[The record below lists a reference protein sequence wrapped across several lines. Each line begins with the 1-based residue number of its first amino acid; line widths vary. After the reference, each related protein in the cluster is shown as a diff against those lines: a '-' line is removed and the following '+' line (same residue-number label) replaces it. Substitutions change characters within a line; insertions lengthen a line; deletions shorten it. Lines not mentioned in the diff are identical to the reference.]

1 MKAHVNSLHPLINA
15 NLLPF
20 LPPWKHKTFIKTK
33 SSLKVIMFEETLEFK
48 QAIITSYE
56 RKKTINL

>member
-1 MKAHVNSLHPLINA
+1 MKVHVNFSHSTINA

-20 LPPWKHKTFIKTK
+20 LAPWKHKTFFKTK
-33 SSLKVIMFEETLEFK
+33 FVLKIIMFEETLEFK
-48 QAIITSYE
+48 QAIITSYK